1 MPRVKRG
8 VLHIKKRTRIFKQ
21 TKGYKWGRKNLI
33 KQAIT
38 ATHKAGAHAFAD
50 RRKKKRV
57 NRALW
62 QIRLNAAVR
71 HYNLSYS
78 QFINLLKIKKIELNR
93 KVLSELAQKHPQIFA
108 KIIESVKK

>member
-8 VLHIKKRTRIFKQ
+8 VIHNKKRARILKL
-21 TKGYKWGRKNLI
+21 TKGYRWGRKSLI

-38 ATHKAGAHAFAD
+38 ASHLAGAHAFVD

-62 QIRLNAAVR
+62 QTKINAALKKEG
-71 HYNLSYS
+71 LSYS
-78 QFINLLKIKKIELNR
+78 KFIYSLKAKNIELDR
-93 KVLSELAQKHPQIFA
+93 KVLSALAEKNPEIFQKIVTFC
-108 KIIESVKK
+108 K

>member
-8 VLHIKKRTRIFKQ
+8 VIHGKKRARILKL
-21 TKGYKWGRKNLI
+21 TKGYRWGRKNLI

-38 ATHKAGAHAFAD
+38 ATHLAGAHALAD

-62 QIRLNAAVR
+62 QIKINAALR
-71 HYNLSYS
+71 TEGLSYS
-78 QFINLLKIKKIELNR
+78 KFIHALKEKNIQLDR
-93 KVLSELAQKHPQIFA
+93 KVLSKIAQDYPEVFKA
-108 KIIESVKK
+108 IISSTK